1 METLNQVLTLF
12 GAFVFAVLTIIIPV
26 LGKQVGTYLGKLIDA
41 KEQEMGQAEYDANK
55 KLALDLVKIVE
66 ERFRLGELAGD
77 KVEEFT
83 KVLLAKV
90 PYITE
95 DEVKDFKDLAVRTFD
110 EEIGKYTK

>member
-12 GAFVFAVLTIIIPV
+12 GAFVFAVLTIVIPV

-55 KLALDLVKIVE
+55 KMAIDLVKIVE
-66 ERFRLGELAGD
+66 ERFRLGELAND

-83 KVLLAKV
+83 KLLLEKV
-90 PYITE
+90 PNISE
-95 DEVKDFKDLAVRTFD
+95 SQVKDFKDLAVRTFD